1 MSKMPITFIAYS
13 RMERNRKIL
22 FLLVA
27 STSLGGMR
35 IAYAQ
40 DMDPVQ
46 GMHHNMK
53 PVGHFSVPNHTGQ
66 SSVKRHKPSK
76 TMEGM
81 SGHDDDMEGMYH
93 GGARASDA
101 EEVHVT
107 GMSAVRRAAARLLS
121 VPGGT
126 SVVDSKMV
134 LRQRTSTIGD
144 WLAFQPG
151 VYAPAATG
159 DNDVHLSIRGSGIQ
173 AGTGSAR
180 VGTLVLLDDL
190 PATRIGGAP
199 MELMEPLGMQYME
212 IYRGGNGFDL
222 GSTLLGGAINMHTLT
237 GYDAKTYQARVEAGS
252 FGYVKEQLSSG
263 KVVGKSDYYI
273 SVTNSYRS
281 GYQQN
286 TKISNFGINFN
297 YGYKFS
303 DSVDTRFFFRY
314 RQSYE
319 GQPNYLTRAQI
330 AENPKQARPGY
341 YNTYT
346 ILPGTKYFGD
356 RTRIRIDDKSN
367 LLIGFTYI
375 DAPMNHGLRT
385 LQLPMNVIGANG
397 VVDYTRKDRIWGHK
411 SNTNL
416 GVYTTVDVGYNY
428 YDYRVRST
436 SAYASYGLP
445 FGASVNRWHRGG
457 SNTIW
462 HLSNETEVYKNLWL
476 TAAGALSYM
485 PRSTTTTYPVQSH
498 FSVNPLYF
506 APRGGFRY
514 QATPDIRIYG
524 NVTRSVQ
531 SATDNDFLSG
541 SQYQSGPATGLTE
554 GYQRLK
560 PQTATT
566 FEIGSE
572 GTFKGQHWSVSY
584 YHSAVRNELLSVMT
598 ATSALYNT
606 AVLSNASPTTHQ
618 GVEVGLNHKIYQWDG
633 NSIYLMHAY
642 TFQDFHYNHD
652 QNFGHNRLP
661 GIPQH
666 LYQAQFHADF
676 KNGFYSSFDVEAAS
690 SVYATYDNKAKAAPY
705 HIYNLTFGYLWPKES
720 RRIYFQLHNLA
731 NKHYASAVIPVYRA
745 TNGDAAAEMPGD
757 GFGVFSGIDLG
768 FN

>member
-1 MSKMPITFIAYS
+1 
-13 RMERNRKIL
+13 
-22 FLLVA
+22 
-27 STSLGGMR
+27 
-35 IAYAQ
+35 
-40 DMDPVQ
+40 
-46 GMHHNMK
+46 
-53 PVGHFSVPNHTGQ
+53 
-66 SSVKRHKPSK
+66 
-76 TMEGM
+76 
-81 SGHDDDMEGMYH
+81 
-93 GGARASDA
+93 
-101 EEVHVT
+101 
-107 GMSAVRRAAARLLS
+107 
-121 VPGGT
+121 
-126 SVVDSKMV
+126 
-134 LRQRTSTIGD
+134 
-144 WLAFQPG
+144 
-151 VYAPAATG
+151 
-159 DNDVHLSIRGSGIQ
+159 
-173 AGTGSAR
+173 
-180 VGTLVLLDDL
+180 
-190 PATRIGGAP
+190 

-263 KVVGKSDYYI
+263 KVIGKSDYYI
-273 SVTNSYRS
+273 SVTNSYRG
-281 GYQQN
+281 GYQKN

-297 YGYKFS
+297 YGYRFN
-303 DSVDTRFFFRY
+303 DAVDTRFFFRY

-330 AENPKQARPGY
+330 AENPRQARPGY

-375 DAPMNHGLRT
+375 DAPMNHGLPT

-397 VVDYTRKDRIWGHK
+397 VVNYTRKDNIAGHK
-411 SNTNL
+411 SNTTI
-416 GVYTTVDVGYNY
+416 GVYTTVDVGYNVY
-428 YDYRVRST
+428 NYHVRST
-436 SAYASYGLP
+436 SAYAAYGLP
-445 FGASVNRWHRGG
+445 FGALVNSWHRGG

-462 HLSNETEVYKNLWL
+462 HISNDTEVYKNLWL
-476 TAAGALSYM
+476 TAGGALSYM
-485 PRSTTTTYPVQSH
+485 PRSTTTTYPVHSH
-498 FSVNPLYF
+498 FSVDPLYF

-514 QATPDIRIYG
+514 QITPDIRVYG

-541 SQYQSGPATGLTE
+541 SRYQSGPATGLTE
-554 GYQRLK
+554 GYQRLT

-572 GTFKGQHWSVSY
+572 GTFKGQHWSISY

-618 GVEVGLNHKIYQWDG
+618 GVEVGLSHKLYQWNG

-642 TFQDFHYNHD
+642 TYQDFRYNHD
-652 QNFGHNRLP
+652 PNFGHNRLP
-661 GIPQH
+661 GIPEH
-666 LYQAQFHADF
+666 LYQAQLHADF
-676 KNGFYSSFDVEAAS
+676 NNGFYSSFDVEAAS
-690 SVYATYDNKAKAAPY
+690 SVYATYDNKAKAAAY
-705 HIYNLTFGYLWPKES
+705 HIYNLTFGYLWPKKS
-720 RRIYFQLHNLA
+720 RRVYFQLHNLT
-731 NKHYASAVIPVYRA
+731 NKHYASAVIPVYTA
-745 TNGDAAAEMPGD
+745 THGDAAAEMPGD
-757 GFGVFSGIDLG
+757 GFGVFAGIDVG